1 MYAQNEENMLNF
13 EGSLVS
19 SKDRVTVLISELE
32 DDDAMI
38 ISAHISSA
46 ETNAVDECV
55 L

>member
-19 SKDRVTVLISELE
+19 SKDRVKVLISGLE

-38 ISAHISSA
+38 ASAHISSV